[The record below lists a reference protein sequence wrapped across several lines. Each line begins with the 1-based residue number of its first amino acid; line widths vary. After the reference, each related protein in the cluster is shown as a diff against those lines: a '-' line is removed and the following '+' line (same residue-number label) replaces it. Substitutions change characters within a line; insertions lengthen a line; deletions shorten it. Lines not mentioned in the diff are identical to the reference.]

1 MNIMLL
7 IAFGTFLYY
16 FLLGLLICIVYFVIG
31 SIVAGAFKVDEFN
44 DFAYFI
50 LLWPI
55 ALVAYLFLVLISFSL
70 TIGDKLSNKLEK
82 LIFREKK

>member
-1 MNIMLL
+1 MD
-7 IAFGTFLYY
+7 
-16 FLLGLLICIVYFVIG
+16 FLLGLPICIAYFVIG

-50 LLWPI
+50 LFWPI
-55 ALVAYLFLVLISFSL
+55 ALVAYLFFVLISFSL

-82 LIFREKK
+82 LIFREKN

>member
-1 MNIMLL
+1 MD
-7 IAFGTFLYY
+7 

-70 TIGDKLSNKLEK
+70 TIGDKLTNKLEK
-82 LIFREKK
+82 LIFREKN